1 MAFPDDIYSQREL
14 VNLPGIEFDAENKK
28 TLYAE
33 DISRIGNEVTN
44 IENWIGTQTETFDEI
59 IQNIQPAGMQLRL
72 LTDFISSAVISV
84 PGTNVLTS
92 TGVQA
97 ITALSPGVYRAFFQ
111 AAHFERISG
120 TPSTLVFECEI
131 VRGATIIAAK
141 RIVFQPSVVGLSA
154 SALFRFNITTPGATF
169 TRVRVRANAACSV
182 KVNDMTIEVVRLGDL
197 PEED

>member
-33 DISRIGNEVTN
+33 DISRIGNEITN

-59 IQNIQPAGMQLRL
+59 IQNIQPAGMQLML
-72 LTDFISSAVISV
+72 LTDFISSAVINV
-84 PGTNVLTS
+84 PGAHVWTS

-97 ITALSPGVYRAFFQ
+97 ITALSPGVYKAFFQ
-111 AAHFERISG
+111 AASFERISG
-120 TPSTLVFECEI
+120 TPHTLVFECEI

-141 RIVFQPSVVGLSA
+141 RIVFQPSVAGLSA
-154 SALFRFNITTPGATF
+154 SALLKFNITSSGATF
-169 TRVRVRANAACSV
+169 MRVRVRANAACSV

-197 PEED
+197 PEEG